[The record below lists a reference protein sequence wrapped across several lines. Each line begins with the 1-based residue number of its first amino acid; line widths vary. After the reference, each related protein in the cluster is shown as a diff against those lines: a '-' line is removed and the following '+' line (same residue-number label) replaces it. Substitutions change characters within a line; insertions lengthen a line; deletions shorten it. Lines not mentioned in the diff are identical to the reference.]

1 MRTFSSQYF
10 DTEHTTINHFCE
22 LYTAVLS
29 LLVCWF
35 RQHFFFFLFV
45 PFISRILL
53 ESFSPRVRAVVHR
66 FYPHLWMLKTIIKS
80 IKTFP
85 ATTFIFNHF
94 IQTISPLK
102 AGEVSEKYTLNGKR
116 ESITLSPLC
125 LMVSCSFVLS
135 IFCCSLSSLSV
146 LSFRREKKRRI
157 WKNVEPKQIERI
169 YLILCYNRVASNL
182 AIQLMK
188 RPNVAQR
195 EKRAPSPPS
204 RMDC

>member
-29 LLVCWF
+29 LLVADF
-35 RQHFFFFLFV
+35 GNIFFFLFV

-146 LSFRREKKRRI
+146 LSFRREKKK
-157 WKNVEPKQIERI
+157 KN
-169 YLILCYNRVASNL
+169 
-182 AIQLMK
+182 M
-188 RPNVAQR
+188 
-195 EKRAPSPPS
+195 EKRRAKTNRAHLPYF
-204 RMDC
+204 MLQ